1 MKLLIISSIA
11 LIFVIGATNV
21 LSEGAG
27 KSNSTQSY
35 IPQVIIAGKRI
46 SRDQL
51 LVRNGELFVS
61 IPALTEPL
69 HAAMISGAHQLII
82 SVPEAQDSNCEKDPQ
97 KTRLSDNYRKIA
109 ISIPDAIE
117 RLRTSA
123 LKRGAIIPADRFDE
137 VDLGIKKADLYI
149 QTPADKAVSYA
160 LKSASNNLGITYYK
174 LWRGV
179 DPEEARQGL
188 SESVLCSAESKF
200 ALELGR
206 LSGGESCS
214 DLRQP

>member
-1 MKLLIISSIA
+1 MKLLVISSIFS
-11 LIFVIGATNV
+11 IFLIGATDI
-21 LSEGAG
+21 LSGRAG
-27 KSNSTQSY
+27 KSNSTQPY

-46 SRDQL
+46 SRDEL
-51 LVRNGELFVS
+51 LVRNGKLFVS
-61 IPALTEPL
+61 IPALQEPL
-69 HAAMISGAHQLII
+69 HAAMISGDHELIV
-82 SVPEAQDSNCEKDPQ
+82 SLPEAQDSNCENDLLQ
-97 KTRLSDNYRKIA
+97 RRLSDNYRKMA

-117 RLRTSA
+117 RVRTSA
-123 LKRGAIIPADRFDE
+123 LKRGAIIPAARFDE
-137 VDLGIKKADLYI
+137 IDSGIKKADSYI

-179 DPEEARQGL
+179 DPEEARQGM
-188 SESVLCSAESKF
+188 SESVVCSAESKF

>member
-1 MKLLIISSIA
+1 MKLLVISSIFS
-11 LIFVIGATNV
+11 IFIIGATDV
-21 LSEGAG
+21 LSGRAG
-27 KSNSTQSY
+27 KSNSTQPY

-46 SRDQL
+46 NRDEL
-51 LVRNGELFVS
+51 LVRNGKLFVS
-61 IPALTEPL
+61 IPALKDPL
-69 HAAMISGAHQLII
+69 HADMISDAHQLTI
-82 SVPEAQDSNCEKDPQ
+82 SVPEAQNSNCKDDPR
-97 KTRLSDNYRKIA
+97 KSRLSDDFRKIA

-117 RLRTSA
+117 RVRTSA
-123 LKRGAIIPADRFDE
+123 LKRGAIIPAARFDE
-137 VDLGIKKADLYI
+137 IDSGIKKADLYI

-179 DPEEARQGL
+179 DPEEARQGM
-188 SESVLCSAESKF
+188 SESVVCSAESKF